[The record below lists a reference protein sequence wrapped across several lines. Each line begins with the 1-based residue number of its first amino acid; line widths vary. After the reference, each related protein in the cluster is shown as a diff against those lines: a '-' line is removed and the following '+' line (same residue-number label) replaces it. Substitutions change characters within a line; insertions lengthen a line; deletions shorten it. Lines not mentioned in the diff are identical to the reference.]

1 MLLLLLMMM
10 LYYLTYNFSQLRD
23 CNLSALQKA
32 KLLNNSADNF
42 INTGFIIC
50 VVSWVWANV
59 LAIQTKCSFWV
70 FMPFLFT
77 VIVACLMSWQAE
89 TIFIFNKQNGLWKG
103 GFSLSYFLGIVI
115 IFTAAAILGINY
127 LIIKRF
133 LK

>member
-50 VVSWVWANV
+50 VISWVWANV

-127 LIIKRF
+127 LILKRF

>member
-1 MLLLLLMMM
+1 MMI
-10 LYYLTYNFSQLRD
+10 LFYLTYNFSQLRD

-59 LAIQTKCSFWV
+59 LAIQTKRTFWV